1 MNIIYQG
8 NVGRVSFTL
17 AQGDIFEAKVDGI
30 VNSEQS
36 DFVLA
41 SNSHSISGQINERFG
56 QTVQPELD
64 LATNMEVFRAGTII
78 GTSGGGVFKR
88 IYHAGVHEPD
98 DWPGGSG
105 SSTYAQLL
113 ETIGSCL
120 DQVLQMAATEGIE
133 SVAFPLIGCGVL
145 GLDERMLVQQFLHAL
160 EQFDR
165 RWTGDKSLHVWLVIK
180 DQRQMASVLH
190 QLIGLLIEHREQT
203 IAISVQRTG
212 VPILDRFASNLGQRS
227 DANWAKW
234 QLCRFTE
241 IALEI
246 MCFGLGRATDP
257 APTPESLFE
266 EGMAATFG
274 VVREHA
280 LKFSA
285 LSPDKVKGVWG
296 ADFFASVLR
305 NEDSV
310 RALETLNSQ
319 RNNLAHGRKSKSVG
333 EIKELMLQSLQL
345 NSWEKIPQTDGEL
358 RLTDWIPWVAASSS
372 TTGKTGLFER
382 WQKNAIRYLVPETG
396 EVFKVP
402 RKVASTS

>member
-17 AQGDIFEAKVDGI
+17 AQGDIFEAKVEGI
-30 VNSEQS
+30 VNSERS
-36 DFVLA
+36 NFVLA

-88 IYHAGVHEPD
+88 IYHAGVHEPG
-98 DWPGGSG
+98 DWPGESG
-105 SSTYAQLL
+105 SSTYAQFL

-145 GLDERMLVQQFLHAL
+145 RLDERMLVQQFLHAL

-203 IAISVQRTG
+203 VAISVQRTG
-212 VPILDRFASNLGQRS
+212 VPILDRFASNLGQRA

-280 LKFSA
+280 LKFST
-285 LSPDKVKGVWG
+285 LSPDKLKRVWG

-305 NEDSV
+305 NNASV

-319 RNNLAHGRKSKSVG
+319 RNNLAHGRKSMSVV
-333 EIKELMLQSLQL
+333 EINELMLQSLQL
-345 NSWEKIPQTDGEL
+345 KEWEKIPQTDGEL
-358 RLTDWIPWVAASSS
+358 HLADWIPWVVASSS
-372 TTGKTGLFER
+372 ATGKTGLFER

-402 RKVASTS
+402 RKMASTS